1 MKKYLWFFLLAL
13 VIVLML
19 VGGLGCQTQPDEEV
33 VDEEVVDEEV
43 VDDRTWVLKLGNIDA
58 VGNPAHLANEKLVE
72 LVAEKTDG
80 RVTIELYPAGQ
91 LGGAIDQIESISM
104 GTQEMG
110 EFAATFYG
118 QYIKDYNIISLA
130 FLFED
135 QAHQIAFLNS
145 DINTAIKDKFA
156 EEYGVRI
163 IAENWLRP
171 PNVIA
176 TTKSVQSLED
186 LSGLKMRVPEIEM
199 YLLNWAQLGTNP
211 TVVAWGEV
219 YLALEQGVVE
229 GVDMPFDFIKGMKFY
244 EPAPYVLMTNHLL
257 TNANVIINEELWQS
271 LPEDIQKALVEAAEE
286 AGDYYTELAKTV
298 VEEDYQW
305 LLEQGVEISEVDPTP
320 FMEKMAPLALELE
333 GKDYWSA
340 GLFDKIQALK

>member
-1 MKKYLWFFLLAL
+1 MKKAKWFLLFTCILAL
-13 VIVLML
+13 VLF
-19 VGGLGCQTQPDEEV
+19 GGLGCQTAPDDEAVVEEEV
-33 VDEEVVDEEV
+33 VVDEQ
-43 VDDRTWVLKLGNIDA
+43 TWVLKLGNIDA
-58 VGNPAHLANEKLVE
+58 VGNPAHVANEKFAE
-72 LVAEKTDG
+72 LVTEKTGG

-91 LGGAIDQIESISM
+91 LGGAIDQIESVSM

-135 QAHQIAFLNS
+135 QDHQVAFLKS

-156 EEYGVRI
+156 EEFGVRI

-176 TTKSVQSLED
+176 TTKSVQNLDD
-186 LSGLKMRVPEIEM
+186 LVNLKMRVPEIEM
-199 YLLNWAQLGTNP
+199 YLLNWTQLGTNP
-211 TVVAWGEV
+211 TVVAWGET

-257 TNANVIINEELWQS
+257 TNANVIINEEVWQG
-271 LPEDIQKALVEAAEE
+271 LPEEIQVALVEAAEE
-286 AGDYYTELAKTV
+286 AGDYYSELAKTV

-305 LLEQGVEISEVDPTP
+305 LLEQGVEIYEIDPAP

-333 GKDYWSA
+333 GKDYWSP
-340 GLFDKIQALK
+340 GLYDEIQALK

>member
-1 MKKYLWFFLLAL
+1 MKKYFWFLLL
-13 VIVLML
+13 VSVIALML
-19 VGGLGCQTQPDEEV
+19 VGGLGCQTPTDEGT
-33 VDEEVVDEEV
+33 DESADEEV
-43 VDDRTWVLKLGNIDA
+43 VDDQTWVLKLGNIDA

-80 RVTIELYPAGQ
+80 RVTIELYPASQ
-91 LGGAIDQIESISM
+91 LGGAIDQIESIAM

-135 QAHQIAFLNS
+135 QDHQIAFLNS
-145 DINTAIKDKFA
+145 DLNQEIKDKYA

-199 YLLNWAQLGTNP
+199 YLLNWTQLGTNP

-229 GVDMPFDFIKGMKFY
+229 GVDMPFDFIRGMKFY

-257 TNANVIINEELWQS
+257 TNANVIINDEVWQS
-271 LPEDIQKALVEAAEE
+271 MPEDIQNALVEAAEE

-305 LLEQGVEISEVDPTP
+305 LLEQGVEIYEVDPAP

-333 GKDYWSA
+333 EKDYWSA
-340 GLFDKIQALK
+340 GLYDQIQALK